1 MMRILVRVDASPM
14 IGSGHLARCLT
25 LARALEA
32 QGAQFTFVCR
42 LAEPDW
48 RALIPQAYEVLLLP
62 PLGSPPGYPEQRIDA
77 EEDFLSMQVLLGE
90 RCFDWC
96 LIDHY
101 GLAADWHAKVRRHA
115 RRILVL
121 DDLANRP
128 LACDLLLDPG
138 DHPWPEQRY
147 VSLLLRDAVQL
158 YGPEHAL
165 LRDEFKQARE
175 GLAPRAG
182 RLERVLVFFTGGDDL
197 GQTRL
202 ALQALLNWRPGLI
215 VDVVVG
221 AGQAD
226 QAELQALCDQ
236 PGWRLH
242 IQIDYMARLL
252 ADADLALGAAG
263 ASSWER
269 CALGVPS
276 LLAILSDNQRE
287 LAAGLERCGAA
298 LILGEGAEL
307 EVEDYQQALHALTPE
322 QLARMSAQAWKQVDG
337 LGTQR
342 VVHAL
347 MELSAAR

>member
-1 MMRILVRVDASPM
+1 MMRILVRVDASPV
-14 IGSGHLARCLT
+14 IGGGHLARCVT

-32 QGAQFTFVCR
+32 QAAQCTFVCR
-42 LAEPDW
+42 LTEPTW
-48 RALIPQAYEVLLLP
+48 RALIPQACEVLLLP
-62 PLGSPPGYPEQRIDA
+62 PLGSASGYPEQLIDT
-77 EEDFLSMQVLLGE
+77 EEDFLATQTLLGE

-101 GLAADWHAKVRRHA
+101 GLAADWHAKVRGQA

-128 LACDLLLDPG
+128 LACDLLVDPG

-147 VSLLLRDAVQL
+147 LSLLQRDAMQL
-158 YGPEHAL
+158 YGPDHAL
-165 LRDEFKQARE
+165 LRDEFKQARQR
-175 GLAPRAG
+175 LAPRAG
-182 RLERVLVFFTGGDDL
+182 RLERILVFFTGGDDL

-202 ALQALLNWRPGLI
+202 ALQALLNWRPGLA

-252 ADADLALGAAG
+252 AAADLAIGAAG

-269 CALGVPS
+269 CALGVPA

-287 LAAGLERCGAA
+287 LAAGLERRGAA
-298 LILGEGAEL
+298 LVLGEGAEL
-307 EVEDYQQALHALTPE
+307 EVENYQQALQALTPE
-322 QLARMSAQAWKQVDG
+322 QLALMSAQAWKQVDG

-347 MELSAAR
+347 MQLSTAR